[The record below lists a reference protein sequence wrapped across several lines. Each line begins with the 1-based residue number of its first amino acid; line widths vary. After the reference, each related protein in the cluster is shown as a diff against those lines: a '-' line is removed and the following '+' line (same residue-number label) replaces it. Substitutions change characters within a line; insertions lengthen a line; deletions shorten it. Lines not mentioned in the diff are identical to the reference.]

1 MERIQIQSRKSEKV
15 KNYCRL
21 LSAAK
26 ARKKDGL
33 FCLEG
38 LRLSVDAAL
47 SGYVIEQAFVT
58 EAALLKSETEL
69 EPLLSAAKFVYEISE
84 EVAEKMADTVT
95 TQGVFCIAQMK
106 EKTENPVLLEGERYV
121 ALDNVQ
127 NPANLG
133 AIART
138 AEALGFKGLLL
149 QDGCDIYNPKA
160 QRASMGSLLRLEIQ
174 ETKDLAALLQAA
186 PKGILTFA
194 TVPDS
199 TAEDIRTLDFSG
211 GAVAVIGNEGNGVSA
226 AVLEAVQKKATI
238 PMRGR
243 AESLNAAAAATITM
257 WEMMK

>member
-1 MERIQIQSRKSEKV
+1 MQYIEIQSRKSEKV

-21 LSAAK
+21 LSTAK
-26 ARKKDGL
+26 ARRKERL

-47 SGYVIEQAFVT
+47 SGFTIEQAFVT
-58 EAALLKSETEL
+58 EAALSKSEKEL
-69 EPLLSAAKFVYEISE
+69 EPLLSAARFVYKISE

-95 TQGVFCIAQMK
+95 TQGVFCIAKMK
-106 EKTENPVLLEGERYV
+106 EKADAVLEVGERYV

-127 NPANLG
+127 NPSNLG

-160 QRASMGSLLRLEIQ
+160 QRASMGSLLRLEIR
-174 ETKDLAALLQAA
+174 ETGDLAALLAAA

-226 AVLEAVQKKATI
+226 AVLDAVQKKATI